1 MDPGDGAAKVACGA
15 MNAVTQSPPTS
26 NWQILVRES
35 MLDTVLLWQGCRVI
49 RKHFL
54 TYFAL
59 STIAI
64 AQPILDLYG
73 KNTTVFSAAKM
84 SALEVCVFVLMVLL
98 VPALVATGID
108 AISKVFGPRVNES
121 VRLWQIGAF
130 SFLVGL
136 AIARIAQWQGNS
148 VPIAVGMAIAIAV
161 PIAFDRFKSVRDWSR
176 WLSALGVAVLAT
188 ALIQLQPV
196 ILGTSG
202 PKSDA
207 VIGRT
212 DVSVLQ
218 IVFDEFPLHA
228 LLDADGKI
236 NAERFPGFA
245 QLAQESTWF
254 RNSVAES
261 NFTHQ
266 AVPAILASQVP
277 TQTGGPFLQQYPK
290 NIFTLFGGKTV
301 VDGIE
306 PVTSLC
312 PPSVCDSQAAS
323 SFGFNVGRYVKF
335 VRDAGYVF
343 GHRVLPPIARTRIPS
358 IEGTWGGFGAVANK
372 FKEQFDA
379 GAFSQVD
386 AIATGVDALVKDPS
400 SRVGV
405 VHALVPHAPWRLTPD
420 YRVAPLS
427 SSITTQNPDDEVV
440 RDTFQTFLM
449 QVGAADNAILEMIAT
464 LKANGRWDNT
474 LLVVTADHGISFLP
488 TMPQRHTDF
497 SDMGQAN
504 DVYRIPTFIK
514 YPNQSSGEESDCPI
528 SNLDLLPTIIDVTE
542 TKTSWEFAGLSVAGE
557 CPAARTRMVVSA
569 TGETAVLSDGFEVVK
584 ERSDYYDSVVAREG
598 SLRRVAAIGLSA
610 SLVGQEV
617 LVVSD
622 SSVVTGWSVTQK
634 KMFTNVST
642 RKGARVPS
650 LITGNIQLAKPLD
663 VGTEGVVAIDGIA
676 AGVIGELSGARDV
689 VSYTAILD
697 YGLLTE
703 GSHTVELYVRLPNG
717 ELERVGKPS

>member
-1 MDPGDGAAKVACGA
+1 
-15 MNAVTQSPPTS
+15 
-26 NWQILVRES
+26 
-35 MLDTVLLWQGCRVI
+35 
-49 RKHFL
+49 
-54 TYFAL
+54 
-59 STIAI
+59 
-64 AQPILDLYG
+64 
-73 KNTTVFSAAKM
+73 
-84 SALEVCVFVLMVLL
+84 MVLL
-98 VPALVATGID
+98 VPALVATAID
-108 AISKVFGPRVNES
+108 VISKAFGPRVNES
-121 VRLWQIGAF
+121 VRLWQIAAF

-136 AIARIAQWQGNS
+136 AIARIAQWKGNA
-148 VPIAVGMAIAIAV
+148 VPIAVGSLLAVVV
-161 PIAFDRFKSVRDWSR
+161 PISFDRFKSVREWSR

-188 ALIQLQPV
+188 AVIQLQPV
-196 ILGTSG
+196 IVGTSG

-218 IVFDEFPLHA
+218 IVFDEFPLYA
-228 LLDADGKI
+228 LLDSNGEI

-266 AVPAILASQVP
+266 AVPAILSSQVP
-277 TQTGGPFLQQYPK
+277 SQTGGPFLQQYPK
-290 NIFTLFGGKTV
+290 NIFTLFGGKTA

-312 PPSVCDSQAAS
+312 PHSVCHSEVAS
-323 SFGFNVGRYVKF
+323 TFGFDVGRYVKF
-335 VRDAGYVF
+335 VRDAGYVY

-372 FKEQFDA
+372 FKEQFDT

-386 AIATGVDALVKDPS
+386 AISDGVDAFVNDS
-400 SRVGV
+400 SQRVEV

-420 YRVAPLS
+420 HRVAPLS
-427 SSITTQNPDDEVV
+427 ASITTQNPDNEDVV
-440 RDTFQTFLM
+440 RDTYQTFLV
-449 QVGAADNAILEMIAT
+449 QVGAADNAISDLIES
-464 LKANGRWDNT
+464 LKKNGRWDNT

-497 SDMGQAN
+497 SDMGQSN
-504 DVYRIPTFIK
+504 DVFRIPTFIK
-514 YPNQSSGEESDCPI
+514 FPKQTVGKVSVCAM

-542 TKTSWEFAGLSVAGE
+542 TETAWEFAGQSVAKE
-557 CPAARTRMVVSA
+557 CPAGRTRTVVSA

-584 ERSDYYDSVVAREG
+584 ERSDYYNSVVGREG
-598 SLRRVAAIGLSA
+598 SLRRVAAVGLSA
-610 SLVGQEV
+610 SLVGQELPAV
-617 LVVSD
+617 ANSTT
-622 SSVVTGWSVTQK
+622 VTGWSVVQK

-642 RKGARVPS
+642 KKGARVPS
-650 LITGNIQLAKPLD
+650 LITGRIQLAKPLD

-703 GSHTVELYVRLPNG
+703 GAHTVELYVRLPDG
-717 ELERVGKPS
+717 QLERVGKPS

>member
-1 MDPGDGAAKVACGA
+1 M
-15 MNAVTQSPPTS
+15 
-26 NWQILVRES
+26 RES
-35 MLDTVLLWQGCRVI
+35 RLDTVLLWQGCEVI

-84 SALEVCVFVLMVLL
+84 TSLEVSIFVLMVLL
-98 VPALVATGID
+98 VPALVATAID
-108 AISKVFGPRVNES
+108 AISKAFGPRVNES
-121 VRLWQIGAF
+121 VRLWQIAAF

-136 AIARIAQWQGNS
+136 AIARIAQWKGNS
-148 VPIAVGMAIAIAV
+148 VPIAVGLVLAVAV
-161 PIAFDRFKSVRDWSR
+161 PISFDRFKSVREWSR
-176 WLSALGVAVLAT
+176 WLSALGVAVLST

-212 DVSVLQ
+212 DVSVMQ
-218 IVFDEFPLHA
+218 IIFDEFPLYA
-228 LLDADGKI
+228 LLDSNGEI

-266 AVPAILASQVP
+266 AVPAILSSQVP
-277 TQTGGPFLQQYPK
+277 SQTGGPFLQQYPK
-290 NIFTLFGGKTV
+290 NIFTLFGGKTA

-312 PPSVCDSQAAS
+312 PHSVCHSEVAS
-323 SFGFNVGRYVKF
+323 SLGFNVGRYVKF
-335 VRDAGYVF
+335 VRDAGYVY

-372 FKEQFDA
+372 FKEQFDT

-386 AIATGVDALVKDPS
+386 AISNGVTAFVNDS
-400 SRVGV
+400 SQRVEV

-420 YRVAPLS
+420 HRVAPLS
-427 SSITTQNPDDEVV
+427 ASISTQNPDNEDVV
-440 RDTFQTFLM
+440 RDTYQTFLV
-449 QVGAADNAILEMIAT
+449 QVGAADNAISELIES
-464 LKANGRWDNT
+464 LKQKGRWDNT
-474 LLVVTADHGISFLP
+474 LLVVTADHGISFMP

-497 SDMGQAN
+497 SDMGQSN

-514 YPNQSSGEESDCPI
+514 FPKQSEGKISDCAI
-528 SNLDLLPTIIDVTE
+528 SNLDILPTIIDVTE
-542 TKTSWEFAGLSVAGE
+542 TETAWEFAGLSVANE
-557 CPAARTRMVVSA
+557 CPTGRTRTVVSA
-569 TGETAVLSDGFEVVK
+569 TGETAELADGFEVVK

-598 SLRRVAAIGLSA
+598 SLRRVAGVGLSA
-610 SLVGQEV
+610 SLVGQALPAV
-617 LVVSD
+617 ANSTT
-622 SSVVTGWSVTQK
+622 VTGWSVTQK

-642 RKGARVPS
+642 KKGARVPS

-703 GSHTVELYVRLPNG
+703 GAHTVELYVRLPDG
-717 ELERVGKPS
+717 QLERVGKPS

>member
-617 LVVSD
+617 PVVSD